1 MTQFYIEFPT
11 WKIYFC
17 GYKTKTKRKLDQSFT
32 NERKWKITPPTTP
45 NHLTS
50 KMNQSVKYVKM
61 FSKTKIYSRS
71 ISASYMAIPT
81 LAMLENHSIAIFV

>member
-45 NHLTS
+45 NHLTL
-50 KMNQSVKYVKM
+50 KMN
-61 FSKTKIYSRS
+61 
-71 ISASYMAIPT
+71 
-81 LAMLENHSIAIFV
+81 